1 MDEVVWKKCRKQ
13 IILKLLPFTSFSL
26 PGEYCSSQ
34 PDASFTPME
43 HINLS
48 SLTLQS
54 QEQHLVKDLF
64 LVYMAY
70 QGNSIRFIKEGD
82 SVTWTVNPSSD
93 TCLRS
98 ALYTDACLPLAATL
112 IQLRHN
118 IKNICCELSRGRVA
132 LAVGSAA
139 EEFFNLEVM
148 PLLVKLELENRSD
161 QRSLTLAEVATYM
174 RPYMQITKQLND
186 VLATMIKNDLVGG
199 EVLSMLSEQI
209 RKCVSPTTR
218 DMLQKFEVAGLEQYF
233 ELLFWW
239 IRYGKIQDYCH
250 DFMIWDLKSSK
261 MFTKSDIVPGDN
273 SNKLNNFDDQF
284 CVVEALCPSQLQPA
298 FEDVVNCGIYLNI
311 AEMIKGETTTFD
323 DERIGEEEELEEWKR
338 KSVDDVVR
346 DVKKARLKASKDL
359 VQILRKQFG
368 LDEYF
373 ESFHNFLLLQRSDWL
388 VSFYELSR
396 DMLIGSIRDISIK
409 KLQILFEEAVD
420 CSTLHFDKHRHRFRP
435 VLEKYDMF
443 TSLHL
448 VIKDMN
454 QDNKLN
460 TDFDFE
466 PTESKNGLDA
476 LSVHI
481 NVDSPLSL
489 VFPPQILLYYNLF
502 FRIFFY
508 LFGATAQILNKQM
521 RSDLVTLNDRRLLQ
535 EMLHFLNAYSLHCWI
550 YVVPRSWSVF
560 IDKLSKSASLEEI
573 LLFQRSF
580 FVDATTQCFLP
591 GSEFMSLLS
600 NLVSIIYGFTT
611 DEIKYDESAEKWN
624 DCLGKMCFFLS
635 QQNNNNAYA
644 QLHSR
649 IFSQFY

>member
-1 MDEVVWKKCRKQ
+1 
-13 IILKLLPFTSFSL
+13 
-26 PGEYCSSQ
+26 
-34 PDASFTPME
+34 ME

-396 DMLIGSIRDISIK
+396 DMLIGSIRVTILLVILLGSGMFVARRCGTNINITLVKVLCSSQNWNDYIDISLHSSSFHSIE
-409 KLQILFEEAVD
+409 EEANASNYD
-420 CSTLHFDKHRHRFRP
+420 YEHKMWP

-508 LFGATAQILNKQM
+508 LFGATAQIL
-521 RSDLVTLNDRRLLQ
+521 
-535 EMLHFLNAYSLHCWI
+535 
-550 YVVPRSWSVF
+550 
-560 IDKLSKSASLEEI
+560 
-573 LLFQRSF
+573 
-580 FVDATTQCFLP
+580 
-591 GSEFMSLLS
+591 
-600 NLVSIIYGFTT
+600 
-611 DEIKYDESAEKWN
+611 
-624 DCLGKMCFFLS
+624 
-635 QQNNNNAYA
+635 
-644 QLHSR
+644 
-649 IFSQFY
+649 